1 MSGFEVL
8 LRLALGEQVTQTE
21 ALAVLYRDACSRD
34 GVARMERVARIKAR
48 DNALCDAAAVLGVDS
63 PCAWVLAA
71 RLEAAVARFDVRIW
85 PRLCAGMECDLTPSE
100 AALYRAFL
108 TGEKVPRTQRRLYD
122 LLLTR

>member
-48 DNALCDAAAVLGVDS
+48 DNALCDAAAVLGVDG
-63 PCAWVLAA
+63 PGTWVLAA
-71 RLEAAVARFDVRIW
+71 RLEAAVGRFDARIW
-85 PRLCAGMECDLTPSE
+85 PRLRAGVQCDLAPSD
-100 AALYRAFL
+100 AALHRAFL
-108 TGEKVPRTQRRLYD
+108 TGERVPHTQRRLYD

>member
-21 ALAVLYRDACSRD
+21 ALTVLHRDAHNRD
-34 GVARMERVARIKAR
+34 GAARMERVARIKAR

-63 PCAWVLAA
+63 PGAWVLAA
-71 RLEAAVARFDVRIW
+71 RLEAAVARFDARIW
-85 PRLCAGMECDLTPSE
+85 PRLRAGVQCDLAPSD
-100 AALYRAFL
+100 AALHRAFL
-108 TGEKVPRTQRRLYD
+108 TGERVPRTQRRLYD